1 MQRICVISVGKLS
14 TSFYAAGVAEYAK
27 RLSVHCKFEMIE
39 IAEEAVDE
47 KSASDGVI
55 ASALEKEAEK
65 ILAAVPK
72 GAGIVALCI
81 EGKAI
86 SSEALASY
94 LQQKAVAGIGDIAF
108 VIGSSHGLS
117 DTVKQKASL
126 RLSMSAMTFPHQLA
140 RLMLTEQIYRA
151 FMIQAKSKYHK

>member
-1 MQRICVISVGKLS
+1 MQRICVIAVGKLS

-27 RLSVHCKFEMIE
+27 RLSAYCKFEIVE

-47 KSASDGVI
+47 KNASKIVI
-55 ASALEKEAEK
+55 ASALEKEADK
-65 ILAAVPK
+65 ILSAVPK
-72 GAGIVALCI
+72 SAGIIALCI
-81 EGKAI
+81 EGKSI
-86 SSEALASY
+86 SSEALADY
-94 LQQKAVAGIGDIAF
+94 LQKKAVEGAGDLAF

-117 DTVKQKASL
+117 ERVKQKAGL

-151 FMIQAKSKYHK
+151 FMIQANSKYHK